1 LRLRSTK
8 SKLSTAWATGGKAES
23 PALPGGAPARAG
35 LKFFRFFSLGLRGK
49 LAFAA
54 LVLLALPWVGWRYVQ
69 EMEGF
74 LLDAQEQTLLGT
86 ARAVSTALHERPSLL
101 QLRPVPPRTPE
112 TPPQENLPPDRVT
125 VGSASGNGPL
135 ANESAGIDHEGE
147 VAAILKGIERS
158 TSRIWVV
165 NREFRV
171 IALAGSLKRSSV
183 APNDAGWMEHLMQ
196 VLVAAIIQRPSED
209 FDEATPE
216 DVLSS
221 GREVIAALQ
230 GAPRTRI
237 RQTADGK
244 AAIVSAAHPI
254 WSGDDVV
261 GAVVAEESTNS
272 ILSVRNRALE
282 RLLFATLV
290 AFVLA
295 GAVLLALATRISWRI
310 RRLRDEAEG
319 AIDAQG
325 RITRVFSGSN
335 AGDEIGDLSRS
346 FSSVLERLA
355 EHHSYLET
363 MASRLSHELRTPVA
377 VVRSSLENL
386 KLEPSPGEA
395 RVYLQRAEQGLARLS
410 TILTR
415 MSEATRLEQ
424 GLQATERERFDL
436 VHVTAGCVEGYRSAF
451 QDREF
456 ELSIPDEPVFVQG
469 SPELIAQMMD
479 KLVDNAN
486 DFGEPG
492 TPISVRLERVGAAPD
507 LGDPGSVVLSVGNRG
522 KPLPEGTRERL
533 FASMVSMRRDAGGEK
548 PHLGLGLYVAR
559 LIAEFHRGTILAEN
573 LSDGQ
578 GVAVRVTFKALG

>member
-1 LRLRSTK
+1 MTSGFL
-8 SKLSTAWATGGKAES
+8 
-23 PALPGGAPARAG
+23 
-35 LKFFRFFSLGLRGK
+35 RFFSLGLRGK

-54 LVLLALPWVGWRYVQ
+54 LVLLALPWVGWKYVQ

-74 LLDAQEQTLLGT
+74 LLDAQEHTLLGT
-86 ARAVSTALHERPSLL
+86 ARAVSTALHERPQLL
-101 QLRPVPPRTPE
+101 RLRPVPQRRTESAGEGLSDEPAAAPPLQPRE
-112 TPPQENLPPDRVT
+112 L
-125 VGSASGNGPL
+125 G
-135 ANESAGIDHEGE
+135 NESAAVDREGD
-147 VAAILKGIERS
+147 VAAILKGIERT

-165 NREFRV
+165 NREYRV
-171 IALAGSLKRSSV
+171 IALSGSLRRPV
-183 APNDAGWMEHLMQ
+183 PPPDDAGWPQAMLQKLIERIL
-196 VLVAAIIQRPSED
+196 QRPTED

-230 GAPRTRI
+230 GAPRTRV
-237 RQTADGK
+237 RQTPDGK

-254 WSGDDVV
+254 WSGDEVI
-261 GAVVAEESTNS
+261 GAVVVEESTNS
-272 ILSVRNRALE
+272 ILSVRNQALE
-282 RLLFATLV
+282 RLLFATLA

-295 GAVLLALATRISWRI
+295 GAVLLGLATRISWRI

-325 RITRVFSGSN
+325 RITHAFSGSR

-386 KLEPSPGEA
+386 KLEPSPAEA

-424 GLQATERERFDL
+424 GLLATEREPFDL
-436 VHVTAGCVEGYRSAF
+436 ALVTAGCVEGYRSAF
-451 QDREF
+451 HGRSF
-456 ELSIPDEPVFVQG
+456 ELSLPEGPAMVEG
-469 SPELIAQMMD
+469 SPELIAQMLD

-486 DFGEPG
+486 DFGLPG
-492 TPISVRLERVGAAPD
+492 TPVTVRLERVGAAPELGEPGD
-507 LGDPGSVVLSVGNRG
+507 LVLGVSNRG
-522 KPLPEGTRERL
+522 DPLPEGTRERL
-533 FASMVSMRRDAGGEK
+533 FASMVSMRRDKGGEK

-559 LIAEFHRGTILAEN
+559 LIAEFHRAGIHAEN
-573 LSDGQ
+573 LPDGQ
-578 GVAVRVTFKALG
+578 GVAVKVKFRPLG

>member
-1 LRLRSTK
+1 MTRSK
-8 SKLSTAWATGGKAES
+8 PSTAWDTGGEADS
-23 PALPGGAPARAG
+23 PIPPWGAAARTG
-35 LKFFRFFSLGLRGK
+35 LKVSRVFSLGLRGK
-49 LAFAA
+49 LAFSA

-74 LLDAQEQTLLGT
+74 LLEAQEQTLMGT
-86 ARAVSTALHERPSLL
+86 ARAVATALHERPRLM
-101 QLRPVPPRTPE
+101 QLRPVPQRTPE
-112 TPPQENLPPDRVT
+112 ALSEEDLPSEQITAEAGP
-125 VGSASGNGPL
+125 GKGPL
-135 ANESAGIDHEGE
+135 ANESSGVEHEGD

-171 IALAGSLKRSSV
+171 IALAGSLKR
-183 APNDAGWMEHLMQ
+183 PPRPPDEAGWMEHLLQMA
-196 VLVAAIIQRPSED
+196 VAAIIQRPSED

-230 GAPRTRI
+230 GAPRSRI
-237 RQTADGK
+237 RQTGDGK

-254 WSGDDVV
+254 RSADEGV
-261 GAVVAEESTNS
+261 GAVVVEESTNS

-282 RLLFATLV
+282 RLLFATLL
-290 AFVLA
+290 AFVVA
-295 GAVLLALATRISWRI
+295 AAVLLALATRISWRI

-325 RITRVFSGSN
+325 RFTRVFSGSN

-355 EHHSYLET
+355 EHHSYLAT

-386 KLEPSPGEA
+386 KLEPSPAEA
-395 RVYLQRAEQGLARLS
+395 RVYVQRAEQGLARLS

-424 GLQATERERFDL
+424 GLLATERERFDL
-436 VHVTAGCVEGYRSAF
+436 AHVTAGCVEGYRSAF
-451 QDREF
+451 QGREF
-456 ELSIPDEPVFVQG
+456 DLSIPDDPVFVEG
-469 SPELIAQMMD
+469 SPELIAQMLD

-486 DFGEPG
+486 DFGSAG
-492 TPISVRLERVGAAPD
+492 TPINVRLERVGAMPD
-507 LGDPGSVVLSVGNRG
+507 LGDPGNMVLSVSNRG
-522 KPLPEGTRERL
+522 NPLPEGTRERL
-533 FASMVSMRRDAGGEK
+533 FASMVSMRRDAGGDK

-559 LIAEFHRGTILAEN
+559 LIAEFHRGTIQADN
-573 LSDGQ
+573 LPDGQ
-578 GVAVRVTFKALG
+578 GVAVTVTFKALA

>member
-1 LRLRSTK
+1 MK
-8 SKLSTAWATGGKAES
+8 SKRSTAWVTGGKADLS
-23 PALPGGAPARAG
+23 GLPVLAGAG
-35 LKFFRFFSLGLRGK
+35 VNSKFLRIFSLGLRGK

-54 LVLLALPWVGWRYVQ
+54 LVLLALPWVGWQYVQ

-74 LLDAQEQTLLGT
+74 LLDAQEHTLLGT
-86 ARAVSTALHERPSLL
+86 ARAVSTALHERPQLL
-101 QLRPVPPRTPE
+101 RLRPVPRRSVEPGAAQNPEGEMPPPVLDVDLRT
-112 TPPQENLPPDRVT
+112 L
-125 VGSASGNGPL
+125 AS
-135 ANESAGIDHEGE
+135 ESAGVDRDGE
-147 VAAILKGIERS
+147 VAAILKGIERT

-165 NREFRV
+165 NREYRV
-171 IALAGSLKRSSV
+171 IALSGSLRR
-183 APNDAGWMEHLMQ
+183 ALPPAQDLGWLERLIQ
-196 VLVAAIIQRPSED
+196 FAIASILKRPSED
-209 FDEATPE
+209 FDEASPE

-221 GREVIAALQ
+221 GREVMAALQ

-237 RQTADGK
+237 RQTSDGK

-254 WSGDDVV
+254 WSGDEVI
-261 GAVVAEESTNS
+261 GAVVVEESTNS
-272 ILSVRNRALE
+272 ILSVRNQALE
-282 RLLFATLV
+282 RLLFATLA

-295 GAVLLALATRISWRI
+295 GAVLLGLATRISWRI

-325 RITRVFSGSN
+325 RITHAFSGTN

-386 KLEPSPGEA
+386 KLEPSPAES

-424 GLQATERERFDL
+424 GLLGTEREPFDL
-436 VHVTAGCVEGYRSAF
+436 AVVISGCVEGYRSAF
-451 QDREF
+451 HGRIFD
-456 ELSIPDEPVFVQG
+456 LSIPDAPVMVEG
-469 SPELIAQMMD
+469 SPELVAQMLD

-486 DFGEPG
+486 DFAAAG
-492 TPISVRLERVGAAPD
+492 TAVRVRIERIGAAPE
-507 LGDPGSVVLSVGNRG
+507 LGESGSVVLSVSNEGD
-522 KPLPEGTRERL
+522 PLPEGTRERL
-533 FASMVSMRRDAGGEK
+533 FASMVSMRRDKGGEK

-559 LIAEFHRGTILAEN
+559 LIAEFHRATIQAEN
-573 LSDGQ
+573 LPDGQ
-578 GVAVRVTFKALG
+578 GVAVSITFKPLA

>member
-1 LRLRSTK
+1 M
-8 SKLSTAWATGGKAES
+8 AGIEPPTG
-23 PALPGGAPARAG
+23 
-35 LKFFRFFSLGLRGK
+35 
-49 LAFAA
+49 
-54 LVLLALPWVGWRYVQ
+54 V
-69 EMEGF
+69 
-74 LLDAQEQTLLGT
+74 LDAEPA
-86 ARAVSTALHERPSLL
+86 ARDA
-101 QLRPVPPRTPE
+101 
-112 TPPQENLPPDRVT
+112 
-125 VGSASGNGPL
+125 
-135 ANESAGIDHEGE
+135 EGD

-158 TSRIWVV
+158 TARIWVV

-171 IALAGSLKRSSV
+171 IALAGSLKRPAV
-183 APNDAGWMEHLMQ
+183 PPQEADWIEDLIHRIAERIL
-196 VLVAAIIQRPSED
+196 QRPTED

-230 GAPRTRI
+230 GAPRTRV

-254 WSGDDVV
+254 WARDDVV
-261 GAVVAEESTNS
+261 GAVVVEESTNS
-272 ILSVRNRALE
+272 ILSVRNHALE
-282 RLLFATLV
+282 RLLLATLA
-290 AFVLA
+290 AFALA
-295 GAVLLALATRISWRI
+295 GAVLFALATRISWRI

-325 RITRVFSGSN
+325 RITRNFSGSD

-346 FSSVLERLA
+346 FSSVLARLA
-355 EHHSYLET
+355 EHHDYLEA

-386 KLEPSPGEA
+386 KLEPSPAEA
-395 RVYLQRAEQGLARLS
+395 RIYVQRAEQGLARLA

-436 VHVTAGCVEGYRSAF
+436 ARVVAGCVEGYRSAF
-451 QDREF
+451 PQRAF
-456 ELSIPDEPVFVQG
+456 ELSMPDSPVQVEG

-486 DFGEPG
+486 DFAAAG
-492 TPISVRLERVGAAPD
+492 TPIAVSLEYHRPPLEPDAPGA
-507 LGDPGSVVLSVGNRG
+507 VVLSVINRG
-522 KPLPEGTRERL
+522 EPLPEGARGRL
-533 FASMVSMRRDAGGEK
+533 FASMVSVRRDAGGDK

-559 LIAEFHRGTILAEN
+559 LIAEFHRAGILAEN
-573 LSDGQ
+573 LPEGE
-578 GVAVRVTFKALG
+578 GVAVRVTFKPL

>member
-1 LRLRSTK
+1 M
-8 SKLSTAWATGGKAES
+8 AWVTGGRDERYAS
-23 PALPGGAPARAG
+23 RVPGGRRVN
-35 LKFFRFFSLGLRGK
+35 LKFLKFFSLGLRGK
-49 LAFAA
+49 LALAA
-54 LVLLALPWVGWRYVQ
+54 LVLLALPWVGWQYVQ

-86 ARAVSTALHERPSLL
+86 ARAVSTALHERPRLL
-101 QLRPVPPRTPE
+101 QVRPVQKRAPGAR
-112 TPPQENLPPDRVT
+112 PQPGVEGELSLPPDFDEEPREL
-125 VGSASGNGPL
+125 GNETNGV
-135 ANESAGIDHEGE
+135 NREGE

-171 IALAGSLKRSSV
+171 IALAGSLKRAV
-183 APNDAGWMEHLMQ
+183 APVKEVGWPEHLMQ
-196 VLVAAIIQRPSED
+196 LVIANVLQHPSED

-237 RQTADGK
+237 RQTSDGK

-254 WSGDDVV
+254 WSTDEVI
-261 GAVVAEESTNS
+261 GAVVVEESTNS
-272 ILSVRNRALE
+272 ILSVRNQALE
-282 RLLFATLV
+282 RLLFATLA
-290 AFVLA
+290 AFVIA
-295 GAVLLALATRISWRI
+295 GAVLLGLATRISWRI

-325 RITRVFSGSN
+325 RFTHVFSGSN

-346 FSSVLERLA
+346 FSSVLGRLA

-386 KLEPSPGEA
+386 KLEPSPAES
-395 RVYLQRAEQGLARLS
+395 RIYLQRAEQGLARLS

-424 GLQATERERFDL
+424 GLLATERERFDL
-436 VHVTAGCVEGYRSAF
+436 ALVTSGCVEGYRSAF
-451 QDREF
+451 YGR
-456 ELSIPDEPVFVQG
+456 VFVLSMPDSPVMVEG
-469 SPELIAQMMD
+469 SPELIAQMLD

-486 DFGEPG
+486 DFGTPG
-492 TPISVRLERVGAAPD
+492 TPISVKLERTGVAPE
-507 LGDPGSVVLSVGNRG
+507 LGNAGSVVLCIANLGD
-522 KPLPEGTRERL
+522 PLPEGTRQRL
-533 FASMVSMRRDAGGEK
+533 FASMVSMRRDRGGEK

-559 LIAEFHRGTILAEN
+559 LIAEFHRGTIQADNLA
-573 LSDGQ
+573 DGQ
-578 GVAVRVTFKALG
+578 GVAVTVTFKAVT

>member
-1 LRLRSTK
+1 M
-8 SKLSTAWATGGKAES
+8 
-23 PALPGGAPARAG
+23 
-35 LKFFRFFSLGLRGK
+35 KFFRIFSLGLRGK
-49 LAFAA
+49 LALAA
-54 LVLLALPWVGWRYVQ
+54 LVLLALPWVGWQYVQ

-86 ARAVSTALHERPSLL
+86 ARAVSTALHERPQLL
-101 QLRPVPPRTPE
+101 QLRPVPRRPGQARSAAEPNSDMPSVPDAEPRE
-112 TPPQENLPPDRVT
+112 L
-125 VGSASGNGPL
+125 G
-135 ANESAGIDHEGE
+135 NESADVKREGE
-147 VAAILKGIERS
+147 VAAILKGLERS

-171 IALAGSLKRSSV
+171 IALAGSLRRAV
-183 APNDAGWMEHLMQ
+183 LPGNDAGWLEYLMQ
-196 VLVAAIIQRPSED
+196 LVMTQVLQWPSED
-209 FDEATPE
+209 FDEAAPE

-237 RQTADGK
+237 RQTSDGK

-254 WSGDDVV
+254 WSGDEVV
-261 GAVVAEESTNS
+261 GAVVVEESTNS
-272 ILSVRNRALE
+272 ILSVRNQALQ
-282 RLLFATLV
+282 RLLFATLA
-290 AFVLA
+290 AFVIA
-295 GAVLLALATRISWRI
+295 GAVLLGLATRISWRI

-325 RITRVFSGSN
+325 RITHAFSGSS

-346 FSSVLERLA
+346 FSSVLARLT

-386 KLEPSPGEA
+386 KLEPSPVEA
-395 RVYLQRAEQGLARLS
+395 RVYLQRAELGLARLS

-424 GLQATERERFDL
+424 GLLAMERERFDL
-436 VHVTAGCVEGYRSAF
+436 ALVTCGCVEGYRSAF
-451 QDREF
+451 QGREF
-456 ELSIPDEPVFVQG
+456 ELSTPDAPLIIEG
-469 SPELIAQMMD
+469 SPELIAQMLD

-486 DFGEPG
+486 DFGTPG
-492 TPISVRLERVGAAPD
+492 TPISVKLDRVGAAPE
-507 LGDPGSVVLSVGNRG
+507 LGDPGSVVLGVCNQGD
-522 KPLPEGTRERL
+522 PLPEGTRERL
-533 FASMVSMRRDAGGEK
+533 FASMVSMRRDQGGEK

-559 LIAEFHRGTILAEN
+559 LIAEFHRGTIQAEN
-573 LSDGQ
+573 LADSR
-578 GVAVRVTFKALG
+578 GVAVKVTFKLLAYTAKD

>member
-1 LRLRSTK
+1 M
-8 SKLSTAWATGGKAES
+8 
-23 PALPGGAPARAG
+23 GA
-35 LKFFRFFSLGLRGK
+35 
-49 LAFAA
+49 
-54 LVLLALPWVGWRYVQ
+54 
-69 EMEGF
+69 
-74 LLDAQEQTLLGT
+74 
-86 ARAVSTALHERPSLL
+86 ARAVATAQHERPRLL
-101 QLRPVPPRTPE
+101 QLRPLPPRTAE
-112 TPPQENLPPDRVT
+112 TTPQEDLPADPPVAEAERR
-125 VGSASGNGPL
+125 SGPL
-135 ANESAGIDHEGE
+135 ANESTGIDHEGE

-171 IALAGSLKRSSV
+171 IALAGSLKRTT
-183 APNDAGWMEHLMQ
+183 PPLNGAGWMEHLMQ
-196 VLVAAIIQRPSED
+196 LAVAAIIQRPSED
-209 FDEATPE
+209 FDEATPA

-254 WSGDDVV
+254 WSADEVV
-261 GAVVAEESTNS
+261 GAVVVEESTNS

-282 RLLFATLV
+282 RLLFATLA

-295 GAVLLALATRISWRI
+295 GAVLLALATRSSWRI

-325 RITRVFSGSN
+325 RFTRVFSGSN

-386 KLEPSPGEA
+386 KLEPSPSEA
-395 RVYLQRAEQGLARLS
+395 RVYVQRAEQGLARLS

-424 GLQATERERFDL
+424 GLQTTERERFDL
-436 VHVTAGCVEGYRSAF
+436 AHVTAGCVEGYRSAF
-451 QDREF
+451 HNRDF
-456 ELSIPDEPVFVQG
+456 ELSIPDVPVFVEG
-469 SPELIAQMMD
+469 SPELIAQMLD

-486 DFGEPG
+486 DFGSPG
-492 TPISVRLERVGAAPD
+492 SPIRVRLERVGAEPD
-507 LGDPGSVVLSVGNRG
+507 LGEPGSAILSVSNHGD
-522 KPLPEGTRERL
+522 PLPEGTRERL
-533 FASMVSMRRDAGGEK
+533 FASMVSVRRDAGGEK

-559 LIAEFHRGTILAEN
+559 LIAEFHRGTIQADN
-573 LSDGQ
+573 LPDGQ
-578 GVAVRVTFKALG
+578 GVAVTVTFKALG